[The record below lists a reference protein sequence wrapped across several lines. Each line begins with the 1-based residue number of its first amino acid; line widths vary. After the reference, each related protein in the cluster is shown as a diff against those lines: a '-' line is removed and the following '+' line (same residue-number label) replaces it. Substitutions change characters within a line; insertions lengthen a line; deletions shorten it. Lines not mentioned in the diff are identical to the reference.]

1 MRTRIGISRAAFQ
14 QIKRMVL
21 CNRRLPLMVRA
32 RLFKALILSKLYY
45 GAGAWTPLSQTTL
58 KRLRSALVSMVRQ
71 ILGVGPQDESHL
83 TTNSILLRLQV
94 LDPLVY
100 IGVERLRYAAS
111 LFQHGWQDLHKLLE
125 AEHHHG
131 TQSWLAGL
139 YDAVHWFNDVAMQP
153 DEIPTDIESLKD
165 YWCLQGHRW
174 KRTLMKVT
182 RRHLVQEQTMEQVK
196 QYHRTF
202 FKTLRS
208 SGANFWP
215 DPFAMTGSDLTYS
228 CACGRAFS
236 TGQGLATHKRKAHGI
251 FSPEH
256 QFLQGAT
263 CPHCLKFF
271 WSTQRLQQ
279 HLRYI
284 PRKLGY
290 NACFAALLAAG
301 YTADYEAVPR
311 PRHVQGLQRVET
323 QPTFGPHMRQA
334 TSHDKALDRWG
345 LELTELEAEDEVMVV
360 PRNQETTITAL
371 HGQWSQVTLTWFMDF
386 TLRNYEPALSR
397 NLPDLWIDVFVK
409 QEDDIEDWLQDAFLD
424 WGTVALPDVLSTWE
438 DGEAEILVET
448 EYYRFIVDFPR
459 YQRQTRISE
468 LRRLLAQPAV
478 PYELSQQPHRAPRP
492 VGSLGPSTKPAF
504 PGIERAYGQQQT
516 WHDRLRDVNW
526 SDTIEPK
533 PLPVWKEVRA
543 KLEVVV
549 AHLFSGRR
557 RVADFHEHLNQWAE
571 EHYCNIVVLSL
582 DTAVSSHYGNLHNES
597 VSWQH
602 FLTLLRS
609 GAITGALTGSPC
621 ETYSAA
627 RHHPP
632 PPDWE
637 GARWPRPL
645 RSHDRLFGLEK
656 LSNREMRQLHQGT
669 MFFMQ
674 VVEVLVWMMALGG
687 VFVAEHPA
695 TPADPSFASTWR
707 SAIIQLLLK
716 HPSCKLER
724 VQQYRWGCT
733 VRKPTGLLHF
743 NIPRFVE
750 SIYTHSMKDAQPPED
765 VAIGMQNGQFLT
777 SSHKEY
783 PPLFGKA
790 LAWALGD
797 GVAMNF
803 KKRGAQVAQDLPPD
817 SLRWLAEAADVSS
830 LVVGGRTFLPDYQGQ

>member
-1 MRTRIGISRAAFQ
+1 
-14 QIKRMVL
+14 
-21 CNRRLPLMVRA
+21 MVRA

-153 DEIPTDIESLKD
+153 DEIPTDIESLKG

-290 NACFAALLAAG
+290 NACYAALLAAG
-301 YTADYEAVPR
+301 YATDYEAVPR

-334 TSHDKALDRWG
+334 TLHDKALDKWG
-345 LELTELEAEDEVMVV
+345 SELAELEAEDEVMVV
-360 PRNQETTITAL
+360 PRNQETTIVAL
-371 HGQWSQVTLTWFMDF
+371 HGQWTQVTTTWFMDF
-386 TLRNYEPALSR
+386 TLRNYDPALSK

-424 WGTVALPDVLSTWE
+424 WGSVALPDVLSTWE

-468 LRRLLAQPAV
+468 LRRLLAQPTV
-478 PYELSQQPHRAPRP
+478 PYEPSQQPHRAPRP
-492 VGSLGPSTKPAF
+492 VGSLGPSTKPTF
-504 PGIERAYGQQQT
+504 PGIERSYGQ
-516 WHDRLRDVNW
+516 
-526 SDTIEPK
+526 

-582 DTAVSSHYGNLHNES
+582 DTAVSSHYGNLHNKS

-656 LSNREMRQLHQGT
+656 LTNREMRQLHQGT
-669 MFFMQ
+669 MFFMPP
-674 VVEVLVWMMALGG
+674 LPALGG
-687 VFVAEHPA
+687 V
-695 TPADPSFASTWR
+695 R
-707 SAIIQLLLK
+707 S
-716 HPSCKLER
+716 SN
-724 VQQYRWGCT
+724 Y
-733 VRKPTGLLHF
+733 
-743 NIPRFVE
+743 
-750 SIYTHSMKDAQPPED
+750 S
-765 VAIGMQNGQFLT
+765 
-777 SSHKEY
+777 
-783 PPLFGKA
+783 
-790 LAWALGD
+790 
-797 GVAMNF
+797 
-803 KKRGAQVAQDLPPD
+803 
-817 SLRWLAEAADVSS
+817 
-830 LVVGGRTFLPDYQGQ
+830 